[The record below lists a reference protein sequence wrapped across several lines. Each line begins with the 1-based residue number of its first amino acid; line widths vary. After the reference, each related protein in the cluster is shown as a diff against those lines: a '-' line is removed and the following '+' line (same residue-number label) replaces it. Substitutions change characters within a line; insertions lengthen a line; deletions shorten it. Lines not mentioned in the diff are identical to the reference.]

1 MQKEKKYF
9 ALKGTKYQDQVPCSY
24 GYRLISVDE
33 QRNKPYKSYFGQDF
47 IYLFIFAMIEES
59 EYYAK
64 ILKTIFNKI
73 FNKTIVTLLENV
85 DNLLIA
91 DVI

>member
-1 MQKEKKYF
+1 MNN
-9 ALKGTKYQDQVPCSY
+9 VIN
-24 GYRLISVDE
+24 LINLTLV
-33 QRNKPYKSYFGQDF
+33 GQDF

-73 FNKTIVTLLENV
+73 FNKTIATLLENI

>member
-1 MQKEKKYF
+1 
-9 ALKGTKYQDQVPCSY
+9 
-24 GYRLISVDE
+24 
-33 QRNKPYKSYFGQDF
+33 
-47 IYLFIFAMIEES
+47 MIEES

-73 FNKTIVTLLENV
+73 FNKTIATLLENV